1 MRKAAPRKQI
11 TGVCS
16 PNRDQN
22 SILLIF
28 LKITTMGITNIV
40 LRIFNN
46 FKLIRCGN
54 LNINLR
60 IAIFLKTKTSELIFR
75 TFCQTPVL
83 GLGLGVDFTFAW
95 DNHNNPHLNFM
106 KGTVPGDKE
115 QGVWIRDKG
124 KGI

>member
-11 TGVCS
+11 TGVSS

-95 DNHNNPHLNFM
+95 DNHNNHNNPHLNFM
-106 KGTVPGDKE
+106 KGTVQGDK
-115 QGVWIRDKG
+115 GTRGMDKG
-124 KGI
+124 